1 MATGIVSVAAELQG
15 LHRLALA
22 FFAVDVAAFVIL
34 AVLIMLRSAR
44 QPTTILRELCRHE
57 TGAGFLTF
65 VAATGILGNQIV
77 LLTSRLE
84 IAAALWLIACF
95 SWAGLVYAFVIGV
108 TIRSEKPAL
117 LTGIDGSWLLLVV
130 ASEALTILGTHVATV
145 FARPQIIAYLS
156 LCWFLLGQFFYLVI
170 ISLILHRLLF
180 EAMRPAQLTTPY
192 WINMGA
198 VAIATLAGARL
209 EAVADAD
216 PLLTELLPAIR
227 AAALL
232 SWAIATWWIPLLV
245 GLMLWRHAITR
256 IPISY
261 GLEYWSM
268 VFPLGMY
275 TAATWSLAH
284 VTGLEFLDPIPRLFL
299 WIAIAAWLAT
309 FVGMVRRARGA

>member
-22 FFAVDVAAFVIL
+22 FFAVDVVAFVVLTIL
-34 AVLIMLRSAR
+34 ITLRLAR
-44 QPTTILRELCRHE
+44 QPNAVLQELCRHE

-84 IAAALWLIACF
+84 VAAALWLLACL

-108 TIRSEKPAL
+108 TIRPEKPAL

-130 ASEALTILGTHVATV
+130 ASEALTILGTHVANV
-145 FARPQIIAYLS
+145 FTRPQIIAYLN
-156 LCWFLLGQFFYLVI
+156 LCWFLLGEFFYLVI
-170 ISLILHRLLF
+170 ISLILHRWWF
-180 EAMRPAQLTTPY
+180 EPMRPAQFKPPY

-198 VAIATLAGARL
+198 AAIAALAGVRL
-209 EAVADAD
+209 AAVAGVD
-216 PLLTELLPAIR
+216 PLLMQLLPAIR
-227 AAALL
+227 AAAVL
-232 SWAIATWWIPLLV
+232 SWAVATWWIPLLV
-245 GLMLWRHAITR
+245 GLMLWRHAIAR

-261 GLEYWSM
+261 GLEYWSL

-284 VTGLEFLDPIPRLFL
+284 VVGPEFLDPIPRLFL

-309 FVGMVRRARGA
+309 FVGTLRRARGA